1 MNLRPPGYEPDEL
14 PDCSTPR
21 RCVCVLDADASYF
34 RCLMAP
40 RVGLE
45 PTTYRLT
52 AECST
57 IELPRITFGDDLL
70 SRGVTT
76 RVPSALRGFTSVFG
90 MGTGVS
96 LSLSSPYF
104 QSISH
109 SKEYSRS
116 SLRPISIPQLH
127 VLLHFHMEPINHIFF
142 MGSSKK
148 SHLEG
153 GFVLRC
159 LQHLSL
165 PDVALEPCIW
175 RYNSS
180 TSGPSIPVL
189 SY

>member
-1 MNLRPPGYEPDEL
+1 M
-14 PDCSTPR
+14 
-21 RCVCVLDADASYF
+21 
-34 RCLMAP
+34 
-40 RVGLE
+40 
-45 PTTYRLT
+45 
-52 AECST
+52 
-57 IELPRITFGDDLL
+57 FGDDLL

-104 QSISH
+104 NQSLH

-180 TSGPSIPVL
+180 TSGPSIPVVDDEL
-189 SY
+189 LFRSAAGCFVVAEETAFFLVAADEIDAPWRPERWLTHERRSFFSFRRLWK